1 MIAQP
6 GLCRT
11 WSETPKTGFLTTR
24 LICVQSEIPEVSI
37 LPSIMFENMWENV
50 FIPPVNCVCGRVYCF
65 HVVRPSERPTVRM
78 CVRNVLF
85 P

>member
-24 LICVQSEIPEVSI
+24 LKYELQTGVLDKLLYAVDMEENAQTKEKIQGATDQVSQACDNQH
-37 LPSIMFENMWENV
+37 EKD
-50 FIPPVNCVCGRVYCF
+50 
-65 HVVRPSERPTVRM
+65 
-78 CVRNVLF
+78 
-85 P
+85 